1 MKKGSVRASGIIT
14 IIFSI
19 IFIVF
24 AFLFIG
30 NALQLSF
37 VQNIISQG
45 VISTIFFVGQF
56 IFISPLIYLL
66 SVLGVESNSTIVL
79 IISIVFA
86 VFSLLMFFWGIQ
98 LAFIV
103 AAIQLLLDIVNIEN
117 TNLYTKTR
125 ELKIILLTSIS
136 FLIYILI
143 VIQTISLLKKDG
155 KINSYLYH
163 IVYLEYYL
171 NMNIHSVFIVQ
182 DKKYI
187 NNCKNYKTGI
197 YNSLGFISIFWE
209 VICSFGFLLYNKI
222 DIIEIF
228 QSQHKFHFNFLYIR
242 V

>member
-1 MKKGSVRASGIIT
+1 
-14 IIFSI
+14 
-19 IFIVF
+19 
-24 AFLFIG
+24 
-30 NALQLSF
+30 
-37 VQNIISQG
+37 
-45 VISTIFFVGQF
+45 
-56 IFISPLIYLL
+56 
-66 SVLGVESNSTIVL
+66 
-79 IISIVFA
+79 
-86 VFSLLMFFWGIQ
+86 MFFWGIQ

-103 AAIQLLLDIVNIEN
+103 TAIKLLLDIVNIEN
-117 TNLYTKTR
+117 TNLHTKTR
-125 ELKIILLTSIS
+125 ELKIILLTFIS

-187 NNCKNYKTGI
+187 NNCKNYKAGI

-209 VICSFGFLLYNKI
+209 IICSFGFLLYNKI

-228 QSQHKFHFNFLYIR
+228 QNKFHFKFLCIFASIELLR
-242 V
+242 NICIIIATQIINQKIEIDKDIFAIQLNTFIKK

>member
-1 MKKGSVRASGIIT
+1 
-14 IIFSI
+14 
-19 IFIVF
+19 
-24 AFLFIG
+24 
-30 NALQLSF
+30 
-37 VQNIISQG
+37 
-45 VISTIFFVGQF
+45 
-56 IFISPLIYLL
+56 
-66 SVLGVESNSTIVL
+66 
-79 IISIVFA
+79 
-86 VFSLLMFFWGIQ
+86 MFFWGIQ

-228 QSQHKFHFNFLYIR
+228 QSQHKFHFNFLYILVFIELLR
-242 V
+242 NICIIIATQIINEKIEIDKDIFAIQLNTFIKK